1 MIGKGARVEE
11 LSVIGDGGVVADGE
25 ALVGA
30 RRSDGAA

>member
-1 MIGKGARVEE
+1 VIGKGARVEE

-25 ALVGA
+25 ALAGA